1 VANSR
6 NFNKPQEKLSVLV
19 EALKLENIPSFFPHY
34 ISKEPFCESE
44 SQMTKFSITNTN
56 LHLGQH
62 RRVFLSDY
70 KQVADSYFLSQ
81 IEFVA
86 TLR

>member
-1 VANSR
+1 MQEGWVANSR

-70 KQVADSYFLSQ
+70 KKVADSYF
-81 IEFVA
+81 
-86 TLR
+86 

>member
-1 VANSR
+1 MANSR
-6 NFNKPQEKLSVLV
+6 NFNKPQETLSILV
-19 EALKLENIPSFFPHY
+19 EALKLENIPSFLALT
-34 ISKEPFCESE
+34 ILKESFCESE
-44 SQMTKFSITNTN
+44 SQMTKFSITNTT